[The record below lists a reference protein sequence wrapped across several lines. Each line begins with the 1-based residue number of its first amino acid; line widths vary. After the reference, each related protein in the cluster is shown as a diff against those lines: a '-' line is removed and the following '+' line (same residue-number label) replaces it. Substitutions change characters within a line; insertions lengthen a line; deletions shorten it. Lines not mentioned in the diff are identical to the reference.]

1 MDSLVPFLERSP
13 WPSSWARCKDSVPTP
28 SADAIGRRNAK
39 CWGLGSPKRF
49 LHRYTDTSIHRV
61 CAPIH
66 RYTDAQCAQLYA
78 NTPIAAHA
86 LVNGYATHR
95 YSARTDTYTPFAPIH
110 RHKRSDQRN
119 GINSAIGGNGVS
131 AQKWR
136 LEWAYSQRSAYRRK
150 LSDWRI
156 GVAVQ

>member
-49 LHRYTDTSIHRV
+49 LHRYTDT
-61 CAPIH
+61 PIH
-66 RYTDAQCAQLYA
+66 RYTDTLRVRAD
-78 NTPIAAHA
+78 TPIHRCTVRAVIRQYTDCRARTGKRIRDTPTQRAHRHIYT
-86 LVNGYATHR
+86 V
-95 YSARTDTYTPFAPIH
+95 RTDTPRH

-131 AQKWR
+131 AQK
-136 LEWAYSQRSAYRRK
+136 
-150 LSDWRI
+150 
-156 GVAVQ
+156 